1 MAEVSA
7 RAWWR
12 CQLDSHRSIDP
23 SLTSKRR
30 SFYYL
35 FGVLLFLSPLCPALV
50 GLHFA
55 LQLLIWFEIV
65 EANHLITAR
74 SGTLLLRKPI
84 GAKHLSNS
92 LG

>member
-1 MAEVSA
+1 MGAARMKGDTARRRSNSDRRSA
-7 RAWWR
+7 GAWWR
-12 CQLDSHRSIDP
+12 CQLDSHRSIGL

-35 FGVLLFLSPLCPALV
+35 LSILLFLSPLCAALV

-65 EANHLITAR
+65 EANHLITA
-74 SGTLLLRKPI
+74 
-84 GAKHLSNS
+84 
-92 LG
+92 